1 MKWLTHNVSA
11 ALSALGGTWEQQ
23 FARLETFH
31 RLYGHCEVPSNP
43 AFLVATHCQRLR
55 EESNDADD
63 GDEVRSGGR
72 MDSGEYIQDNVDYEL
87 EREAALRD
95 LQRWCRQQ
103 RRNQFAL
110 GPGAKLHAERHA
122 RLDRIGFVWDPQER
136 RWAAM
141 FAKLKAFRARFGHTN
156 VPYDFTDLPPPPSG
170 DKAVEKEKGQ
180 DARLGERG
188 WGVESRAVGATTTT
202 TPIQSMPLSLRP
214 GEGLGKWVSRMRLA
228 NRTASSKVLNRER
241 RARLEGIGFR
251 RELQNDVRWEL
262 MLRRLR
268 IFRDRFG
275 HCNAPYTPKSARK
288 LLVHHQESSPEG
300 GGITAR
306 VASGAA
312 SSGDTGSGGGA
323 DGDTSATA
331 SGADASDDLTSLVEI
346 GRWVKYQRAA
356 FRNRRALLGPM
367 QTKNVGVLTDEKL
380 QLLREAGLELEQPR
394 MRSQSGQGRQHQN
407 S

>member
-1 MKWLTHNVSA
+1 MS
-11 ALSALGGTWEQQ
+11 
-23 FARLETFH
+23 
-31 RLYGHCEVPSNP
+31 
-43 AFLVATHCQRLR
+43 LVKTY
-55 EESNDADD
+55 
-63 GDEVRSGGR
+63 V
-72 MDSGEYIQDNVDYEL
+72 
-87 EREAALRD
+87 
-95 LQRWCRQQ
+95 
-103 RRNQFAL
+103 
-110 GPGAKLHAERHA
+110 
-122 RLDRIGFVWDPQER
+122 
-136 RWAAM
+136 
-141 FAKLKAFRARFGHTN
+141 
-156 VPYDFTDLPPPPSG
+156 
-170 DKAVEKEKGQ
+170 
-180 DARLGERG
+180 
-188 WGVESRAVGATTTT
+188 
-202 TPIQSMPLSLRP
+202 
-214 GEGLGKWVSRMRLA
+214 GKWVSRMRLA

-251 RELQNDVRWEL
+251 WELQNDVRWEL

-367 QTKNVGVLTDEKL
+367 QTKNVGVLTDKKL
-380 QLLREAGLELEQPR
+380 QLLREAGLELEQPL
-394 MRSQSGQGRQHQN
+394 MRSQSGQERQHQN